1 MAEIVL
7 GSLEMPRKQHSDP
20 VTLAFNYH
28 RSPASYLIHPLAF
41 NFIIESSSII
51 PPIYTLGQAC
61 TAAINISVAGF
72 VRTHVRK
79 EILMCFCASPCVAAI
94 NI

>member
-1 MAEIVL
+1 MADIFL

-20 VTLAFNYH
+20 VTQAFNYH

-51 PPIYTLGQAC
+51 LPIYTLSQAC
-61 TAAINISVAGF
+61 TAAINISVAFF
-72 VRTHVRK
+72 VCTYVHV
-79 EILMCFCASPCVAAI
+79 
-94 NI
+94 